1 MARYCAKCS
10 PRGLQAAFKCAAL
23 HEANLSTLDFDRNRR
38 RTPNCAAPNEPK
50 ERASEGRRRLLAF
63 LATSTSPEEREST
76 RNAEFFEMYFLG
88 TMYPGRQAGAR
99 SNWQTIGVRE
109 NLRRTFGPLP
119 AQPPAALTGHTTVWL
134 WIVDP
139 KCWISTVATT
149 GVIFAGL
156 AT

>member
-76 RNAEFFEMYFLG
+76 RNAEFFEMY
-88 TMYPGRQAGAR
+88 RAR

-119 AQPPAALTGHTTVWL
+119 AQPPAALL
-134 WIVDP
+134 VDP